1 MLSVEYKIE
10 NVIKKQ
16 RRGKIVFA
24 GDFSSFGSSEAVF
37 KALQRLQKSSLLM
50 RVAHGIYYYPKIN
63 KNKYID
69 SKYLPPSIDEIAYGI
84 AKRDKIRIAP
94 TGAYALNTLGLSTQV
109 PANAVFI
116 TDGAPRRITVG
127 KGKGILLKHTS
138 EARSLAYKS
147 KLLMLIVSALRE
159 IGENKAMPQQL
170 EIIKSH
176 LSNVSQNEL
185 DADIQLMPIWVRKIL
200 LSLFYTFPKIHQHRS
215 SENHYQSVEIRL
227 RNNAKHYN
235 FRKFASI

>member
-1 MLSVEYKIE
+1 MVSVEYKIE
-10 NVIKKQ
+10 NIIKKQ

-24 GDFSSFGSSEAVF
+24 GDFSSFGGSEAVF
-37 KALQRLQKSSLLM
+37 KALQRLQKSGLLM

-84 AKRDKIRIAP
+84 AKRDKIRIVP

-159 IGENKAMPQQL
+159 IGENKATTQQL

-176 LSNVSQNEL
+176 LSNVSQKEL
-185 DADIQLMPIWVRKIL
+185 DADIQLMPIWVRKVL
-200 LSLFYTFPKIHQHRS
+200 LSL
-215 SENHYQSVEIRL
+215 
-227 RNNAKHYN
+227 
-235 FRKFASI
+235 